1 MDGSENLIP
10 WKPGESGNPE
20 GSSRK
25 ARHKALLRAAFAER
39 AGKSLPKELS
49 DRLTLLTEDDR
60 RKLREQVEGLTYAEA
75 LASRKWL
82 EALFGDTASSAKATD
97 QIIGYPDQYVQSTE
111 RHPMDYLS
119 GTIAERGWDR
129 LAMGV
134 EMDNYYFYHHTLCG
148 ILIYCILVINFS
160 VISVYK
166 LSYLF

>member
-39 AGKSLPKELS
+39 AGKVLPKELS

-60 RKLREQVEGLTYAEA
+60 KKLKEQVEGLTYAEA

-82 EALFGDTASSAKATD
+82 EALFGDTVSSAKATD
-97 QIIGYPDQYVQSTE
+97 QIIGTEPKLVEVDLQQEAASHNFIPDEDEQQQLRNE
-111 RHPMDYLS
+111 
-119 GTIAERGWDR
+119 IAGNGHDKSE
-129 LAMGV
+129 
-134 EMDNYYFYHHTLCG
+134 TLQ
-148 ILIYCILVINFS
+148 
-160 VISVYK
+160 
-166 LSYLF
+166 